1 MLTGVLL
8 IQATIILFA
17 NYQLF
22 PWFIQTNFH
31 PVSQCIQNCLKKLA
45 YQLDYPLDSPWV
57 PGYARM
63 PKTSCR
69 SFGEWLRKQCSFA
82 SNSSYL
88 EYSISDLLNLIDG
101 YQDYLQPESRYLI
114 NCGAQDGRI
123 AIELQEGFYA
133 KLKENL
139 PASNIAKVNQALEPH
154 TVQHI
159 FRANAVP
166 QRPLL
171 FKIDIDGYD
180 YPVVRALFLHPLNNC
195 RTEFEPAFVM
205 VEMNEKV
212 PPPINFYTRYR
223 VPYAYTG
230 DHLYGASITAWTRLL
245 SYEFGYVLLGTYD
258 WNNLMYIRYD
268 LAQHLKLLYQ
278 FPHNSHDVWFH
289 GYWNRPERDEKFPW
303 NKNVTYW
310 SDSNTTLLTKNR
322 NIENY
327 LRSTRTFTENINC
340 SYFIDVESLYL
351 EQR

>member
-69 SFGEWLRKQCSFA
+69 SFG
-82 SNSSYL
+82 
-88 EYSISDLLNLIDG
+88 
-101 YQDYLQPESRYLI
+101 
-114 NCGAQDGRI
+114 I